1 MTTSDKHRDR
11 SNRIARSS
19 LADFFAEEKKRPRRL
34 RRTASMA
41 ASRSELEDKAREAF
55 VDDDFALAAA
65 LYTQAIDAGAPS
77 AAALYADRAQ
87 AYIKMGDFSAAAA
100 DAARAVELDPSM
112 ARAHLR
118 GAHALVKLEQYDAAR
133 AAVKAGAALA
143 PGDARFAQVAREIDA
158 KAPKPMEAEASTAA
172 AAPAPAPAEKPK
184 YRHDYYNSASEV
196 VVTVFAKGVAPEHV
210 AVEFGEQVLSVSVE
224 APGEAPYHLQ
234 PRLFGMIVPDKCRF
248 AVLSTKIEVRLA
260 KAEPG
265 TTWTS
270 LEYNNKPNFIAAA
283 SPKNGSNPAAA
294 QRPCYPSSSRGRKD
308 WDKIEAQVK
317 KEEKEEKLDGD
328 AAANK
333 LFQDIFRN
341 ADEDMRRAMTKS
353 FQESNGTVLS
363 TNWEDVGSKKI
374 EPSPPEGMDLRKWEY

>member
-1 MTTSDKHRDR
+1 VAKSNKISITHAIYRTLR
-11 SNRIARSS
+11 SSS
-19 LADFFAEEKKRPRRL
+19 LADAGFAAP
-34 RRTASMA
+34 MA
-41 ASRSELEDKAREAF
+41 TPCNELEHKAREAF

-65 LYTQAIDAGAPS
+65 LYTQAIAAGPPT
-77 AAALYADRAQ
+77 AALYADRAQ
-87 AYIKMGDFSAAAA
+87 AYTKIGDFAAAAA
-100 DAARAVELDPSM
+100 DAARAVELDPAM

-118 GAHALVKLEQYDAAR
+118 RAHACVKLEQYDAAR
-133 AAVKAGAALA
+133 AAVEAGAALS
-143 PGDARFAQVAREIDA
+143 PGDARFARLMKEIDG
-158 KAPKPMEAEASTAA
+158 KAPKPMETDASPAVAVATAA
-172 AAPAPAPAEKPK
+172 PVPVPAPAEKPK
-184 YRHDYYNSASEV
+184 YRHDFYNSAAEV

-210 AVEFGEQVLSVSVE
+210 AVEFGEQMLSVSVE
-224 APGEAPYHLQ
+224 VPGEAAYHLQ
-234 PRLFGMIVPDKCRF
+234 PRLFGKIVPDKCRF

-270 LEYNNKPNFIAAA
+270 LEFTDKPKFTAAA
-283 SPKNGSNPAAA
+283 SPVASGGGGA
-294 QRPCYPSSSRGRKD
+294 QRPCYPSSSSRGRKKD

-328 AAANK
+328 AAANRF
-333 LFQDIFRN
+333 FQDIFGN

-363 TNWEDVGSKKI
+363 TDWKDVGSKKI